1 MTSVW
6 VLLECLLRNSVCPW
20 NLVQG
25 STPCQLYELVHNP
38 HTPTHIHIPL
48 HSPHIHS
55 VTSYRLSVGSWATLG
70 QAVPFLSE
78 SMTLEIILYGWMA
91 SSVLGMRVLW
101 HCVLLVDGRI
111 ITVHMLMMQG
121 LYVQVE
127 VDCMTGLTSYCSGYG
142 NDSYILFCFPFLLFF
157 SLISS
162 PSSFPP
168 HPRTHTHHTHMHIL
182 PHIFIAHI
190 HIHLTV
196 IL

>member
-70 QAVPFLSE
+70 QVVPLLSE
-78 SMTLEIILYGWMA
+78 SMMLEIVLYGWMA

-101 HCVLLVDGRI
+101 HCAILVDWRI
-111 ITVHMLMMQG
+111 ITVHMWMTQG

-127 VDCMTGLTSYCSGYG
+127 VDLHDWFDQLLIVLVMAITCEPNCTYTST
-142 NDSYILFCFPFLLFF
+142 FMP
-157 SLISS
+157 
-162 PSSFPP
+162 
-168 HPRTHTHHTHMHIL
+168 
-182 PHIFIAHI
+182 I
-190 HIHLTV
+190 HS
-196 IL
+196 